1 MQHPAHNVDP
11 GDKRTALIALG
22 RKPNLYADTVRHPE
36 AAERRRKNKAARKAR
51 RTNRKH

>member
-1 MQHPAHNVDP
+1 MEHPAHKLA
-11 GDKRTALIALG
+11 GDKRTLLVALG
-22 RKPNLYADTVRHPE
+22 LKPNIYGDTVRHPE